1 LHRPGLPSVLAH
13 TSSACVA
20 LSHAKNVTWTERAT
34 SLSLQ
39 SLYATYYST
48 DNLQRNSSVAALVE
62 GLEWDYASMDGLTR
76 LNQSLPD
83 PGAGFSVR
91 WAGFFTPP
99 QAAAYTFSFVLGE
112 SLDLDFNNE
121 LVTSVNERVKV
132 RLMPAHLPV
141 ANPPSIAKR
150 GAR

>member
-1 LHRPGLPSVLAH
+1 MHPVDDVESALLAFGPVHRREVDQEAEIELVL
-13 TSSACVA
+13 
-20 LSHAKNVTWTERAT
+20 E
-34 SLSLQ
+34 
-39 SLYATYYST
+39 
-48 DNLQRNSSVAALVE
+48 VAARVE
-62 GLEWDYASMDGLTR
+62 ELEWDYASMDGLTR